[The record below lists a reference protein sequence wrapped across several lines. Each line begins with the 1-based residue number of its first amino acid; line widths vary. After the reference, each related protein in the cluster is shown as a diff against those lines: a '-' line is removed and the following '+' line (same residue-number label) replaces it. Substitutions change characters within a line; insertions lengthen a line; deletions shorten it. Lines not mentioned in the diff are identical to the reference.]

1 MTSVDFSASYPDRPE
16 PLSDALRLPEVDLSV
31 FDEGDADGEV
41 AALVQ
46 QLHVVNLGHPQLKKG
61 RRRQLALRIF
71 RRSLSSSVQHR
82 TTTPQSEP
90 LWWHESEG

>member
-1 MTSVDFSASYPDRPE
+1 MTGVDFSTSYPDRPE

-46 QLHVVNLGHPQLKKG
+46 QLHVVNLGHSQLEKG
-61 RRRQLALRIF
+61 TSPAI
-71 RRSLSSSVQHR
+71 SSSNLSTVAVIPGSASDND
-82 TTTPQSEP
+82 TTI
-90 LWWHESEG
+90 GAIVVA